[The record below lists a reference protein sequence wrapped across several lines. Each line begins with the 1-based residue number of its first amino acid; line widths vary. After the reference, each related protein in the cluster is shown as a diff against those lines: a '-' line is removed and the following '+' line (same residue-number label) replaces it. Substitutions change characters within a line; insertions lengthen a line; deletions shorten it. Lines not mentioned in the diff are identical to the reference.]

1 MDDSYP
7 HIKTMVFRLQEAL
20 MYNETE
26 NPANKNYDVKITG
39 TTNMTSTLGAYGFA
53 AKGHYY

>member
-7 HIKTMVFRLQEAL
+7 HIKTMIFKLQYEL
-20 MYNETE
+20 MQNETA
-26 NPANKNYDVKITG
+26 NPANANFNVKITG